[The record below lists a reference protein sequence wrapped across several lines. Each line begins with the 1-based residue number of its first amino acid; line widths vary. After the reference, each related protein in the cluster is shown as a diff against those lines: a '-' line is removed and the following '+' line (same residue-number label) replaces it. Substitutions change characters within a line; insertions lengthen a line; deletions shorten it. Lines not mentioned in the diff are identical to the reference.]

1 MIADILKPIEEE
13 LQVVRK
19 LAEKHLLVK
28 GIHIGKLA
36 HLELPYHKKTIRPA
50 LVILSSRIYGFFGD
64 KAITLACVFHFIH
77 MVTSVH
83 QCIPEKDTDYT
94 KEDSDPRDGSQF
106 PVLVGDYLYGKYF
119 SLLYKSGMI
128 NFLGPLADIICQIH
142 EGGILASGITVKNPA
157 SESFR
162 EIVRK
167 ETAELFAGCCVMG
180 AVLAGASKKDQ
191 EIMRR
196 FGMNFGMASGLLERG
211 IAVRYADEYLKEAQT
226 ALQDLPERKEKAIL
240 EQLVHALA
248 EKENSVCGMTNY
260 PVVNIN

>member
-1 MIADILKPIEEE
+1 MIADILKPIEKE
-13 LQVVRK
+13 LQAVSK
-19 LAEKHLLVK
+19 LAEKHLLIK

-36 HLELPYHKKTIRPA
+36 HLELTYNEKAIRSG
-50 LVILSSRIYGFFGD
+50 LVILSSRIYGCTGD
-64 KAITLACVFHFIH
+64 KAITLACVFYFIH
-77 MVTSVH
+77 MANRVH
-83 QCIPEKDTDYT
+83 QSIPEKDSDYT
-94 KEDSDPRDGSQF
+94 KEDTDPRDGSQF

-128 NFLGPLADIICQIH
+128 NFLGPMADIICQIH
-142 EGGILASGITVKNPA
+142 EGGILDSGITAKNPV

-162 EIVRK
+162 EVVRK
-167 ETAELFAGCCVMG
+167 ETAELIAGCCVMG

-211 IAVRYADEYLKEAQT
+211 MAVRDADEYLKEAQT
-226 ALQDLPERKEKAIL
+226 ALRDVPEKKEKAIL

-248 EKENSVCGMTNY
+248 EKDNSVRCMNNY

>member
-13 LQVVRK
+13 LQAVSK
-19 LAEKHLLVK
+19 LAEKHLLIK

-36 HLELPYHKKTIRPA
+36 HLGFPFNEKAIRPA
-50 LVILSSRIYGFFGD
+50 LVILSSRIYGLFGD
-64 KAITLACVFHFIH
+64 QAVTLACVFHFIH
-77 MVTSVH
+77 MATSVN
-83 QCIPEKDTDYT
+83 QSIPEKDSDYT

-142 EGGILASGITVKNPA
+142 EGGILDDGITVKNPTL
-157 SESFR
+157 ESFR
-162 EIVRK
+162 EVVRK
-167 ETAELFAGCCVMG
+167 ETAELFSGCCVMG

-211 IAVRYADEYLKEAQT
+211 LAVRYVDEYLKEALT
-226 ALQDLPERKEKAIL
+226 ALQDVPERKEKAIL
-240 EQLVHALA
+240 EQLVYALA
-248 EKENSVCGMTNY
+248 EKDNSIRGMNNY
-260 PVVNIN
+260 PAVNIN

>member
-13 LQVVRK
+13 LQAVNK
-19 LAEKHLLVK
+19 LAEKHLLIK
-28 GIHIGKLA
+28 GIHIGKFA
-36 HLELPYHKKTIRPA
+36 HIELTYNDKVIRPA
-50 LVILSSRIYGFFGD
+50 LVILSSRIYGLFGE
-64 KAITLACVFHFIH
+64 KAVALACVFHFIH
-77 MVTSVH
+77 MATRVH
-83 QCIPEKDTDYT
+83 QSIPEKDSDYT

-142 EGGILASGITVKNPA
+142 EGGIMESRITGKNPA
-157 SESFR
+157 LESFR
-162 EIVRK
+162 EVVRK

-196 FGMNFGMASGLLERG
+196 FGLNFGMASGLLERG
-211 IAVRYADEYLKEAQT
+211 ADAGYVDEYLHEAIA
-226 ALQDLPERKEKAIL
+226 ALGDVPEVKEKALL
-240 EQLVHALA
+240 EQLVHALTD
-248 EKENSVCGMTNY
+248 KDNPVHY
-260 PVVNIN
+260 PAVNIN

>member
-13 LQVVRK
+13 LQAVSK
-19 LAEKHLLVK
+19 LAEKHLLIK

-36 HLELPYHKKTIRPA
+36 HLEFSYNEKAIRPA
-50 LVILSSRIYGFFGD
+50 LVILSSRIYGLFGD
-64 KAITLACVFHFIH
+64 KAVALACVFYFIH
-77 MVTSVH
+77 MATRVH
-83 QCIPEKDTDYT
+83 QSIPEKDSDYT
-94 KEDSDPRDGSQF
+94 KEDSDLRDGSQF

-142 EGGILASGITVKNPA
+142 EGGIMESRITGKNPA
-157 SESFR
+157 PESFR
-162 EIVRK
+162 EVVRK

-180 AVLAGASKKDQ
+180 AGLAGASKKDQ

-211 IAVRYADEYLKEAQT
+211 ITVRYADEYLKEALT
-226 ALQDLPERKEKAIL
+226 ALQDVPERKEKAIL
-240 EQLVHALA
+240 EQLINALS
-248 EKENSVCGMTNY
+248 EKDNSVRYMLNY
-260 PVVNIN
+260 QAVSIK

>member
-13 LQVVRK
+13 LQAVRK
-19 LAEKHLLVK
+19 IAEKHLLIN
-28 GIHIGKLA
+28 GINIGKLA
-36 HLELPYHKKTIRPA
+36 HLEFPYNEKAIRPG
-50 LVILSSRIYGFFGD
+50 LVILSSRIYGCAGD

-77 MVTSVH
+77 MATRVYQS
-83 QCIPEKDTDYT
+83 IPEKDSDYT
-94 KEDSDPRDGSQF
+94 KEDSDPRDGSQY

-142 EGGILASGITVKNPA
+142 EGGILVSGITVKNPA

-162 EIVRK
+162 EVVRK
-167 ETAELFAGCCVMG
+167 ETAELFAGCCFMG
-180 AVLAGASKKDQ
+180 AMLAGASKKDQ

-196 FGMNFGMASGLLERG
+196 FGMSFGMASGLLERG

-226 ALQDLPERKEKAIL
+226 ALRDIPERKEKDIL

-248 EKENSVCGMTNY
+248 EKDNSVRCM
-260 PVVNIN
+260 IN

>member
-13 LQVVRK
+13 LQAVNK
-19 LAEKHLLVK
+19 LSEKHLLIK
-28 GIHIGKLA
+28 GNHIGKLA
-36 HLELPYHKKTIRPA
+36 HLELPYHEKAIRPA
-50 LVILSSRIYGFFGD
+50 LAILSSRIYGLYGY
-64 KAITLACVFHFIH
+64 KAVTLACVFYFIH
-77 MVTSVH
+77 MATRVH
-83 QCIPEKDTDYT
+83 QSIPEKDSDYT

-142 EGGILASGITVKNPA
+142 EGGILAGGITVINPA

-162 EIVRK
+162 EVVRK

-196 FGMNFGMASGLLERG
+196 FGMNFGMALGLLERG
-211 IAVRYADEYLKEAQT
+211 IAVRYAGEYLKEAQT
-226 ALQDLPERKEKAIL
+226 ALRDVPERKEKAIL

-248 EKENSVCGMTNY
+248 EKDNSVRCMINY
-260 PVVNIN
+260 PAINLK